1 MIDFLFM
8 IFQLF
13 QYFLEAFFSVY
24 NSTVTNEAIALFF
37 FYSTFVA
44 EQALI
49 NSRTR
54 ILPHDTSREVGTES
68 NKQHLHHFTQTT
80 TTNNE
85 IWMCGRMNLH
95 LLVR

>member
-1 MIDFLFM
+1 MINFLFM

-80 TTNNE
+80 TATTKYGCVGE
-85 IWMCGRMNLH
+85 
-95 LLVR
+95 